1 MKKLLCLLLAATLLF
16 CAAACGKPQNTAP
29 VNSPVSTP
37 GTESSTD
44 TAGRVLVL
52 YFSAT
57 GSTKAV
63 AEYIA
68 AAAGGTPFAITPAE
82 PYTQADLN
90 WSDPDSR
97 VCREHD
103 APESRRIAQEQTAVP
118 DWQSYDTVYL
128 GYPIWWG
135 IAAWPVSSFA
145 AANDFTGKTVIP
157 FCTSASSGLG
167 SSGTLLAEAAGTG
180 RWLEGIRFASGAD
193 EATVAAWVQTVQA
206 AQ

>member
-1 MKKLLCLLLAATLLF
+1 MKKLLCLLLAGTLLF
-16 CAAACGKPQNTAP
+16 DAAACGKPQNTA
-29 VNSPVSTP
+29 
-37 GTESSTD
+37 
-44 TAGRVLVL
+44 
-52 YFSAT
+52 
-57 GSTKAV
+57 
-63 AEYIA
+63 
-68 AAAGGTPFAITPAE
+68 PAE

-103 APESRRIAQEQTAVP
+103 APESRRIALEQTAVP
-118 DWQSYDTVYL
+118 DWQSYDTVYI

-193 EATVAAWVQTVQA
+193 EATVAAWVQTVQT

>member
-16 CAAACGKPQNTAP
+16 GAAACGKPQNTAP
-29 VNSPVSTP
+29 VNSRVSTP

-68 AAAGGTPFAITPAE
+68 AAAGGTLFAITPAE

-103 APESRRIAQEQTAVP
+103 APESRRIALEQTAVP
-118 DWQSYDTVYL
+118 DWQGYDTVYL

-135 IAAWPVSSFA
+135 IVAWPVSSFA

-193 EATVAAWVQTVQA
+193 EATVAAWVQTV
-206 AQ
+206 